1 MKFLKKV
8 YFNKNEMMDYLSI
21 RNPRGFSLIETL
33 VGITLVGIGSAA
45 LFLGLTQSRLSLES
59 IRIKDKAHQELKE
72 YTEEIKSMVASGVES
87 FGVDETGGERV
98 VLKASSNGTPLIK
111 GLLNK
116 EIRKSTNSGD
126 YSIYYYIKTSIVW
139 DKTIYKEKNN
149 NIPNLDTLEFRTY
162 QVRFS
167 L

>member
-1 MKFLKKV
+1 M

-21 RNPRGFSLIETL
+21 RNLRGFSLIETL

-45 LFLGLTQSRLSLES
+45 LFLGLTQSKLSLES

-87 FGVDETGGERV
+87 FGVDETGGKQV

-111 GLLNK
+111 GRLNK

-149 NIPNLDTLEFRTY
+149 NIPNLDTLEFKTY